1 VDLKIPAF
9 HFMGLV
15 PELALAALIVL
26 GFVFELLRP
35 KGSGYAIRAWGPL
48 GCLAALV
55 WVVLGPKPVEP
66 GVLHD
71 MLRDDGVFRLAA
83 VPILLSL
90 GLSLLTTSEEIEDS
104 GFLSEYYILMLS
116 AGLGMLLMAAANN
129 LMIVFL
135 GLELFSLALYLLC
148 IFLPERPLC
157 QESGMKYFIL
167 SSLASAVMLYG
178 MALIYGAT
186 GTTWLPEIARLAGA
200 STSPLLLLFGT
211 GLLAAGLAFK
221 ISAVPLHLW
230 TPDVYQGAPTS
241 VTSFMSVATKTAAM
255 AAIIRFYP
263 LTLGMPTTLEDTA
276 KLQWVVFFWAL
287 AVLSVLVGNLL
298 ALVQKDLK
306 RMLAY
311 SSVGHAGYLLFGPV
325 TGSVA
330 ALEATCFYLLVYACM
345 NVGAFTVI
353 RALERDGH
361 AVTTES
367 VTGLASRRPLLAA
380 TLAVCLVSLAGLPP
394 TGGFLAKFYLFS
406 AVLRDG
412 QPTLAAIGIVGS
424 FLGAAYYLGT
434 ALRLFAPSVGE
445 GQEFAPPLGVR
456 AVVWICLAGVL
467 ATGLF
472 AQPLLNWVGS
482 QL

>member
-1 VDLKIPAF
+1 MDIKVSSPYLLAI
-9 HFMGLV
+9 V
-15 PELALAALIVL
+15 PELILAGLIVL

-35 KGSGYAIRAWGPL
+35 KGSGYAIKAWGPL
-48 GCLAALV
+48 GCLVALA
-55 WVVLGPKPVEP
+55 WVVFAPRALQAGA
-66 GVLHD
+66 LHD
-71 MLRDDGVFRLAA
+71 MLIDDGLFRLAA
-83 VPILLSL
+83 APILIAL
-90 GLSLLTTSEEIEDS
+90 GMSLLTTSEEIEDS
-104 GFLSEYYILMLS
+104 GFLSEYYLLMLS

-157 QESGMKYFIL
+157 QEAGLKYFIL

-186 GTTWLPEIARLAGA
+186 GSTWLPEIARQAGP
-200 STSPLLLLFGT
+200 SLLLLFGT

-221 ISAVPLHLW
+221 VSAVPLHLW

-241 VTSFMSVATKTAAM
+241 VTSFMSVATKTAAL
-255 AAIIRFYP
+255 AAIMRFFP
-263 LTLGMPTTLEDTA
+263 LTLGMPTSLGETA

-298 ALVQKDLK
+298 ALAQKDLK

-311 SSVGHAGYLLFGPV
+311 SSVGQAGYLLMGPV
-325 TGSVA
+325 TGSTA
-330 ALEATCFYLLVYACM
+330 AIEATGFYLLVYAFM

-353 RALERDGH
+353 RALERDGK
-361 AVTTES
+361 AVTLDTI
-367 VTGLASRRPLLAA
+367 TGLAGRRPLLAA
-380 TLAVCLVSLAGLPP
+380 CLAVCLVSLAGLPP
-394 TGGFLAKFYLFS
+394 TGGFLAKFYLFG

-412 QPTLAAIGIVGS
+412 QPALAAIGIIGS
-424 FLGAAYYLGT
+424 FLGAAYYLGAT
-434 ALRLFAPSVGE
+434 LRLFAPGTT
-445 GQEFAPPLGVR
+445 GDEFAPTLGVR
-456 AVVWICLAGVL
+456 AVAWMCLAGVL
-467 ATGLF
+467 ALGLA
-472 AQPLLNWVGS
+472 AQPVLGWVSS

>member
-1 VDLKIPAF
+1 MELKIPSP
-9 HFMGLV
+9 HFLGAV
-15 PELALAALIVL
+15 PELILAGLVVL
-26 GFVFELLRP
+26 AFVFELLRP
-35 KGSGYAIRAWGPL
+35 KGSGYAIKAWGPL

-55 WVVLGPKPVEP
+55 WVVLAPLPAEP

-71 MLRDDGVFRLAA
+71 MLRDDGLFRLTA
-83 VPILLSL
+83 VPILLAL

-104 GFLSEYYILMLS
+104 GFLSEYHALMLS
-116 AGLGMLLMAAANN
+116 AGLGMLVMAAANN
-129 LMIVFL
+129 LMIIFL

-157 QESGMKYFIL
+157 QESGLKYFIL

-178 MALIYGAT
+178 MALIYGAV
-186 GTTWLPEIARLAGA
+186 GTTWLHEIARQVGS
-200 STSPLLLLFGT
+200 STSPMLLLFGT

-221 ISAVPLHLW
+221 VSAVPLHLW

-241 VTSFMSVATKTAAM
+241 VTSFMSVATKTAAL
-255 AAIIRFYP
+255 AAIMRFYP
-263 LTLGMPTTLEDTA
+263 LTLGMPTALQDSI

-311 SSVGHAGYLLFGPV
+311 SSIGQAGYLLFGPV
-325 TGSVA
+325 TGSAA
-330 ALEATCFYLLVYACM
+330 ALEATGFYLIVYAFM

-367 VTGLASRRPLLAA
+367 VTGLVSRRPLLAA

-412 QPTLAAIGIVGS
+412 QPTLAAVGIIGS
-424 FLGAAYYLGT
+424 FLGAAYYVGT
-434 ALRLFAPSVGE
+434 TLRLFAAPVGQ
-445 GQEFAPPLGVR
+445 GQEYAPSLGVR
-456 AVVWICLAGVL
+456 VVAWICLAGVL

-472 AQPLLNWVGS
+472 AQPLFAWVGS